1 MRPDPRLDTH
11 NLGPDTN
18 VRHLTAAEED
28 ALLASIPRL
37 ADPLHIAE
45 DDLVERRRGTGT
57 MGLVPRRRRRGVR
70 PIFVLL
76 ALLAGI
82 VLGLWLDHGAEVKA
96 IVRGEIAP
104 AVFRPVNVP
113 AARAEHQ
120 EGVAHLQDG
129 TLPSPGA
136 QPRPPIIL
144 EPRLTPSPAPR
155 PVVDQPPGELV
166 TPKPIVVLAPT
177 SGAHGPASWYDDPRK
192 AGLYAAAGPAL
203 RVGDWRGRTV
213 TVCASTCFAVV
224 LSDFCGCPG
233 GRVIDLSGNAFARLA
248 PLSRGVVQVTVTW

>member
-1 MRPDPRLDTH
+1 MRPDPRLDSH

-18 VRHLTAAEED
+18 VRRLTPDESAR
-28 ALLASIPRL
+28 LLASLPRA
-37 ADPLHIAE
+37 ADPLTVEE
-45 DDLVERRRGTGT
+45 DEPVL
-57 MGLVPRRRRRGVR
+57 PRARRRGVR

-96 IVRGEIAP
+96 IVRGEIPP
-104 AVFRPVNVP
+104 AVFRPVTAP
-113 AARAEHQ
+113 AVSLNGQSSHLAYASG
-120 EGVAHLQDG
+120 GVASSNLAG
-129 TLPSPGA
+129 G
-136 QPRPPIIL
+136 QPIL

-155 PVVDQPPGELV
+155 PVVEQPPGELV

-233 GRVIDLSGNAFARLA
+233 GRVIDLSSTAFRRLA
-248 PLSRGVVQVTVTW
+248 SLGRGVIQVTVTW